1 LHDRL
6 LCRES
11 YTPAFCFSITLR
23 VIDWRH
29 FARQMERVIQKR
41 RTPMSL
47 FTLKNT
53 LIIDAI
59 TCTGLFVFCVF
70 ATATVAAILGLP
82 SELVTVAGWIG
93 LPSALLMLFVAYQKE
108 PSKGLANLIAVGN
121 LGWVIASFAV
131 LAIFAGQMTAI
142 GITVVIVQ
150 AIGVL
155 VFAIYEAKGAAA
167 LPRAVTV

>member
-1 LHDRL
+1 
-6 LCRES
+6 
-11 YTPAFCFSITLR
+11 
-23 VIDWRH
+23 
-29 FARQMERVIQKR
+29 
-41 RTPMSL
+41 MSL

-70 ATATVAAILGLP
+70 ATATVATLLGLP

-131 LAIFAGQMTAI
+131 LAIFADRMTGL
-142 GITVVIVQ
+142 GIAVVIVQ

-167 LPRAVTV
+167 LPRTVAA

>member
-1 LHDRL
+1 
-6 LCRES
+6 
-11 YTPAFCFSITLR
+11 
-23 VIDWRH
+23 
-29 FARQMERVIQKR
+29 
-41 RTPMSL
+41 MSL

-70 ATATVAAILGLP
+70 ATATVAALLGLP
-82 SELVTVAGWIG
+82 SELVTVAGWVG
-93 LPSALLMLFVAYQKE
+93 LPSAVLMLFVASQKV
-108 PSKGLANLIAVGN
+108 PGKGLANLVAAGN

-131 LAIFAGQMTAI
+131 LAIFASQMTAL
-142 GITVVIVQ
+142 GIAVVIVQ

-167 LPRAVTV
+167 LPRTITV